1 MKAQVRLGVLLI
13 VVGAGLLGL
22 IVIFGGSN
30 FLMSEL
36 NSEIQSGD
44 DYDNNTQSVM
54 QKVTDRNYKVLD
66 NAFIFLFGVL
76 VIASFF
82 AGLTTQRN
90 PIALI
95 IVILL
100 LFGSVWLGMTIN
112 NTYEDLASDMT
123 DDIDFSTYFPKAH
136 WVMSNLVISLIMVGF
151 SFGLGMV
158 MSNQV

>member
-1 MKAQVRLGVLLI
+1 MKAQARLGLLLL
-13 VVGAGLLGL
+13 VVGVGLLGL

-36 NSEIQSGD
+36 NTEIQSGD

-54 QKVTDRNYKVLD
+54 QGITDRNYQTLD
-66 NAFIFLFGVL
+66 NAFIFLFGGL

-95 IVILL
+95 IVVLL

-112 NTYEDLASDMT
+112 NVYENMASDMS

-151 SFGLGMV
+151 TFGVGMV